1 MTLGEKIKSRR
12 RELKLTQQELAK
24 ALAVTSQHISAI
36 EQDKRAPSLA
46 SLTRIAEELGVGVDY
61 LITGKEGMITDAIP
75 AIKADRKLKLEVKRA
90 LITLVQALRGED

>member
-46 SLTRIAEELGVGVDY
+46 SLTRIAEELGVSVDY
-61 LITGKEGMITDAIP
+61 LITGKDSIITDAIP

-90 LITLVQALRGED
+90 LIALVQALRGED

>member
-46 SLTRIAEELGVGVDY
+46 SLARIAEELGVSVDY
-61 LITGKEGMITDAIP
+61 LITGKEGIITDAIP

-90 LITLVQALRGED
+90 LIALVQALRGED

>member
-24 ALAVTSQHISAI
+24 ALGVTSQHISAI
-36 EQDKRAPSLA
+36 EQDKRAPSLT
-46 SLTRIAEELGVGVDY
+46 SLARIAEELGVSVDY
-61 LITGKEGMITDAIP
+61 LITGKDSIITDAIP

-90 LITLVQALRGED
+90 LIALVQALRGED